1 LKRPSIEFSYYKN
14 KYIPTT
20 VKILKGYG
28 ECVEFKGN
36 KWFATTKGEIIFEK
50 EIPNFD
56 LSKDWALEYKVYF
69 SKEGNN
75 FYKYAHVFIGK
86 EGSPI
91 NVLIKAFYNHSQFSG
106 QGIPNEAGLSDDL
119 GGKLV
124 KINLKK
130 EGEIMH
136 LFINDVRTL
145 SLPVDTVAI
154 RGLPKKYL

>member
-1 LKRPSIEFSYYKN
+1 M
-14 KYIPTT
+14 
-20 VKILKGYG
+20 
-28 ECVEFKGN
+28 EFKGN

-69 SKEGNN
+69 SKEGDA
-75 FYKYAHVFIGK
+75 YWKYAHVFIGK

-91 NVLIKAFYNHSQFSG
+91 NVLIKAFYNHSQFPG
-106 QGIPNEAGLSDDL
+106 QVFLMKLDFLMILEEN
-119 GGKLV
+119 LV

>member
-1 LKRPSIEFSYYKN
+1 LNISKN
-14 KYIPTT
+14 
-20 VKILKGYG
+20 
-28 ECVEFKGN
+28 
-36 KWFATTKGEIIFEK
+36 
-50 EIPNFD
+50 
-56 LSKDWALEYKVYF
+56 WALEYKVYF
-69 SKEGNN
+69 GKEGDDY
-75 FYKYAHVFIGK
+75 YKYVHVFIGK

-91 NVLIKAFYNHSQFSG
+91 NVLIRAVYHHSQFSG

-124 KINLKK
+124 KIGLKK

-154 RGLPKKYL
+154 RGLPKKIFVKLHGQDIGKGSYTLITDLKLSQD

>member
-1 LKRPSIEFSYYKN
+1 M
-14 KYIPTT
+14 
-20 VKILKGYG
+20 
-28 ECVEFKGN
+28 EFKGN

-130 EGEIMH
+130 EGEIIH
-136 LFINDVRTL
+136 FIY
-145 SLPVDTVAI
+145 
-154 RGLPKKYL
+154 K